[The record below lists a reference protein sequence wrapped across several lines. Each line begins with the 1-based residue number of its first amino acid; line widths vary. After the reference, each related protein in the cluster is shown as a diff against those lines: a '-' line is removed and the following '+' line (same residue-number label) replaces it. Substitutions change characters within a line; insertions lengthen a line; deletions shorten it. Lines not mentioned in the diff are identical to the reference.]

1 MQALRYH
8 REMATAK
15 KSASTAKTKK
25 KATPTRKVSP
35 AKQPTV
41 ATPVSTPKSKLAI
54 KKEHRPYFIIALV
67 IIIIGILLYLFKGLF
82 IVAMVN
88 GQPVTR
94 LQLIQDLE
102 KQYGKQALNTLVT
115 KALIQQEAKKQGVSV
130 SDKDVQDE
138 IKKIE
143 ASLTA
148 QGQSLEQVLSMQG
161 RTKASIVEDIRLQK
175 LVEKMLAKNITISD
189 KEVNDYIE
197 QNKDSLPEASSSAT
211 IKEQIRE
218 QLKQQ
223 KFSLEVN
230 TWMQNLQKNA
240 KTTYFVNY

>member
-15 KSASTAKTKK
+15 KTSTTSKTKK
-25 KATPTRKVSP
+25 KTTPARKAAP

-41 ATPVSTPKSKLAI
+41 TSPVSTPKSKLAI

-67 IIIIGILLYLFKGLF
+67 IIILGILLYMFRGLF

-88 GQPVTR
+88 GQPITR

-143 ASLTA
+143 TSLTA
-148 QGQSLEQVLSMQG
+148 QGQSLDQVLSMQG